1 VSFFAPH
8 CPLFDRSGVPWIPER
23 RALFFLAADCCKI
36 GRVNLATTAPASRT
50 VKPADHPPLLAG
62 NRGPIAMSRPGLH
75 ETVLRILEPL
85 PRGVILDCP
94 AGEGALAQ
102 DLIDQGFSVQCCD
115 LYTEL
120 FRLDDVEIKRGDL
133 AGTLPY
139 TSGTFDYITSLDGLE
154 HIDSP
159 PQAFREYRR
168 LLKPGG
174 HLIISVPNIMNVE
187 ERLKWLLFGYTSH
200 FKPLSQQSKAKIHYD
215 CAGMDEI
222 AVHANPIGYN
232 ELRYYLEKN
241 GFAIQGVYRDRK
253 KGNQWLYW
261 PLVGLIRMLAKLTPK
276 ERRADRWSDELASDP
291 ILLGGNTLIIHSV
304 RQ

>member
-1 VSFFAPH
+1 MATA
-8 CPLFDRSGVPWIPER
+8 ET
-23 RALFFLAADCCKI
+23 AAT
-36 GRVNLATTAPASRT
+36 ATRT
-50 VKPADHPPLLAG
+50 VKPSDHPPLLAG
-62 NRGPIAMSRPGLH
+62 DRGPIAMSRPGLH
-75 ETVLRILEPL
+75 ETVLKILKPL

-102 DLIDQGFSVQCCD
+102 DLIAEGFDVRCCD
-115 LYTEL
+115 LYSEL
-120 FRLDDVEIKRGDL
+120 FRLDGVEIKRGDL

-139 TSGTFDYITSLDGLE
+139 SSGAFDYITSLDGLE

-159 PQAFREYRR
+159 PQAFREYKR

-200 FKPLSQQSKAKIHYD
+200 FKPLSEQSKAKIHYD

-232 ELRYYLEKN
+232 ELRYHLEKN
-241 GFAIQGVYRDRK
+241 GFEIQGVYRDRK

-261 PLVGLIRMLAKLTPK
+261 PLVAFIRLLAKLTPEK
-276 ERRADRWSDELASDP
+276 RRKDRWTEELVSDP
-291 ILLGGNTLIIHSV
+291 VLLGGNTIIIHSIL
-304 RQ
+304 R

>member
-1 VSFFAPH
+1 
-8 CPLFDRSGVPWIPER
+8 
-23 RALFFLAADCCKI
+23 
-36 GRVNLATTAPASRT
+36 
-50 VKPADHPPLLAG
+50 
-62 NRGPIAMSRPGLH
+62 MSRPGLH
-75 ETVLRILEPL
+75 DTVLKILQPL

-102 DLIDQGFSVQCCD
+102 RLVAAGFQVRSCD
-115 LYTEL
+115 LYSEL

-139 TSGTFDYITSLDGLE
+139 SAASFDYIASLDGLE

-159 PQAFREYRR
+159 AQAFREYRR

-200 FKPLSQQSKAKIHYD
+200 FKPLSNQSKSKIAHDY
-215 CAGMDEI
+215 AGMDEI

-241 GFAIQGVYRDRK
+241 GFTIQAVYRDRK
-253 KGNQWLYW
+253 KANQWLYW
-261 PLVGLIRMLAKLTPK
+261 PIVALIRVLAKLTP
-276 ERRADRWSDELASDP
+276 ADRRKDRWTEELVSDP
-291 ILLGGNTLIIHSV
+291 VLLGGNTIIIHSI
-304 RQ
+304 RN